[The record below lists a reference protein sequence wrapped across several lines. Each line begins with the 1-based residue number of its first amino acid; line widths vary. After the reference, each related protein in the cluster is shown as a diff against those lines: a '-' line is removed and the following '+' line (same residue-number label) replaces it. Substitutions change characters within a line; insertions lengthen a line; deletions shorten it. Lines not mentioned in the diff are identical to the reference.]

1 MTAQQLSIVL
11 YLLHEM
17 LEYQT
22 ARKPP
27 TRRRDWIKWRVAVR
41 WICKRGRMTPA
52 IVIDALKH
60 LIEFKRVAASV
71 DRKKIRPIQCTVE

>member
-22 ARKPP
+22 TRKPP
-27 TRRRDWIKWRVAVR
+27 TRRADWIKWRVAVR
-41 WICKRGRMTPA
+41 WICKRGRMTNA
-52 IVIDALKH
+52 AVIDALKH
-60 LIEFKRVAASV
+60 LIEFKRVAASA

>member
-17 LEYQT
+17 IEYQT
-22 ARKPP
+22 ARK
-27 TRRRDWIKWRVAVR
+27 TARRRDWIKWRVAVR

-60 LIEFKRVAASV
+60 LIEFKRVAASA